1 MQKNTFHVAIIGG
14 GLGGLCLAHGLKQQG
29 IAFDVFERDS
39 ALDSRSQ
46 GFRIRINAD
55 GQGALRHC
63 LPPQLFE
70 LFEAT
75 CADDLPNVHALDTQL
90 NNANQWLPAWNDD
103 ESPELKVHRQTL
115 REVLMCGIADRVHF
129 NKALRDVRQLEDD
142 VVAFEFADGS
152 SYRSNL
158 LVGADGSGS
167 RVAAQCFPEAQGRDT
182 GAVCIYG
189 KVPLDAAD
197 KHPIAPILY
206 DGTTVIFAAGLAV
219 VIDAMRFSPST
230 GTKEYGLT
238 PAKDYLYWA
247 MIGMR
252 ERFGPAATEANVR
265 QCIAD
270 VSADWAPGLR
280 ALFAATPSGMS
291 AMLAVRQAPPPQAWL
306 QDRVTLLGD
315 AAHVMSPASGL
326 GCNTAL
332 LDADL
337 LVRQLSM
344 AATGAQTLDQSIARY
359 EQGMRVHAGAALRS
373 SERSGVQL
381 YESVFPAPSVPRDE
395 EYDPTTNT

>member
-1 MQKNTFHVAIIGG
+1 MQKNTFHVAIIGA
-14 GLGGLCLAHGLKQQG
+14 GLGGLCLAQGLKQQG
-29 IAFDVFERDS
+29 IPFDVFERDS

-55 GQGALRHC
+55 GQAALRHC

-70 LFEAT
+70 LFKAT

-90 NNANQWLPAWNDD
+90 NNANQWIEAWKDG
-103 ESPELKVHRQTL
+103 EHKEERAELKVHRQTL

-129 NKALRDVRQLEDD
+129 NKELREVRQLEDD
-142 VVAFEFADGS
+142 EVVFDFADGS

-158 LVGADGSGS
+158 LVGADGGS
-167 RVAAQCFPEAQGRDT
+167 SRMAAQCFPEAQGRDT

-189 KVPLDAAD
+189 KVPLAACD
-197 KHPIAPILY
+197 GHQIAPVLY
-206 DGTTVIFAAGLAV
+206 GGTTVIFATGLAV
-219 VIDAMRFSPST
+219 VIDAMRFSPAA
-230 GTKEYGLT
+230 GIAEYGLT

-252 ERFGPAATEANVR
+252 ERFGPAVADADVR

-280 ALFAATPSGMS
+280 ALFAATPAGMS
-291 AMLAVRQAPPPQAWL
+291 AMLPVRQAPPPQVWL
-306 QDRVTLLGD
+306 QDRITLLGD

-344 AATGAQTLDQSIARY
+344 AAATAQTLDHAIARY
-359 EQGMRVHAGAALRS
+359 EQGMREHAGEALRS

-381 YESVFPAPSVPRDE
+381 YGGKASAH
-395 EYDPTTNT
+395 

>member
-14 GLGGLCLAHGLKQQG
+14 GLGGLCLAQGLKQQG
-29 IAFDVFERDS
+29 IPFDVFERDS

-55 GQGALRHC
+55 GQAALRHC

-70 LFEAT
+70 LFTAT

-90 NNANQWLPAWNDD
+90 NSANQWIEAWQDG
-103 ESPELKVHRQTL
+103 EHKEERAELKVHRQTL

-129 NKALRDVRQLEDD
+129 NKELREVRQHDD
-142 VVAFEFADGS
+142 NEVAFDFADGS

-158 LVGADGSGS
+158 LVGADGGS
-167 RVAAQCFPEAQGRDT
+167 SRMAAQCFPEAQGRDT

-189 KVPLDAAD
+189 KVPFDAGG
-197 KHPIAPILY
+197 HHQIAPVLY
-206 DGTTVIFAAGLAV
+206 GGTTVIFATGLAV
-219 VIDAMRFSPST
+219 VIDAMRFSLAA
-230 GTKEYGLT
+230 GVAEYGLT
-238 PAKDYLYWA
+238 PARNYLYWA

-252 ERFGPAATEANVR
+252 ERLGLAAGASLPATDAHIR

-280 ALFAATPSGMS
+280 ALFAATPAGMS
-291 AMLAVRQAPPPQAWL
+291 AMLPVRQAPPPQVWL

-344 AATGAQTLDQSIARY
+344 AATGACTLDHAIARY
-359 EQGMRVHAGAALRS
+359 EQGMREHAGEALRS

-381 YESVFPAPSVPRDE
+381 YGG
-395 EYDPTTNT
+395 

>member
-14 GLGGLCLAHGLKQQG
+14 GLGGLCLAQGLKQQG
-29 IAFDVFERDS
+29 IAFDVFERDP

-55 GQGALRHC
+55 GQAALRHC

-70 LFEAT
+70 LFKAT
-75 CADDLPNVHALDTQL
+75 CADDLPDVHALDTQL
-90 NNANQWLPAWNDD
+90 NDTGQWLKAWNDD
-103 ESPELKVHRQTL
+103 EAAELKVHRQTL

-129 NKALRDVRQLEDD
+129 NKELREVRQLGDD
-142 VVAFEFADGS
+142 EVAFDFADGS

-158 LVGADGSGS
+158 LIGADGSGS
-167 RVAAQCFPEAQGRDT
+167 RLAAQCFPEAQGRDT

-189 KVPLDAAD
+189 KVPLDVCD
-197 KHPIAPILY
+197 HHQIAPVLY
-206 DGTTVIFAAGLAV
+206 GGTTVIFAAGLAV
-219 VIDAMRFSPST
+219 VIDAMRFSPAAGSA
-230 GTKEYGLT
+230 EYGLT

-252 ERFGPAATEANVR
+252 ERFGPAASDANIR

-280 ALFAATPSGMS
+280 ALFAATPAGMS
-291 AMLAVRQAPPPQAWL
+291 AMLPVRQAPPPQVWL

-344 AATGAQTLDQSIARY
+344 AAAGAQTLDHAIARY
-359 EQGMRVHAGAALRS
+359 EQGMREHAGTALRS
-373 SERSGVQL
+373 SERSAVQL
-381 YESVFPAPSVPRDE
+381 YGGKAGAD
-395 EYDPTTNT
+395 

>member
-1 MQKNTFHVAIIGG
+1 MQNNTFHVAIIGG
-14 GLGGLCLAHGLKQQG
+14 GLGGLCLAQGLKRQG

-39 ALDSRSQ
+39 ALDSRTQ

-55 GQGALRHC
+55 GQAALRHC

-90 NNANQWLPAWNDD
+90 NNANHWLPAWNDD
-103 ESPELKVHRQTL
+103 DTAELKVHRQTL

-129 NKALRDVRQLEDD
+129 NKALREVRQLEDD
-142 VVAFEFADGS
+142 VVAFDFTDGS

-158 LVGADGSGS
+158 LVGADGGGS
-167 RVAAQCFPEAQGRDT
+167 RVAAQCFPEAQGSDT

-189 KVPLDAAD
+189 KVPLDAAG
-197 KHPIAPILY
+197 KQQIAPVLY

-219 VIDAMRFSPST
+219 VIDAMRFSQAAGLS
-230 GTKEYGLT
+230 EHGLT
-238 PAKDYLYWA
+238 PANDYLYWA

-252 ERFGPAATEANVR
+252 ERLGLAPGANLPATDAHIRE
-265 QCIAD
+265 CIAD
-270 VSADWAPGLR
+270 VGADWAPGLR
-280 ALFAATPSGMS
+280 ALFDATPAGMS
-291 AMLAVRQAPPPQAWL
+291 AMLPVRQAPPPQAWL

-373 SERSGVQL
+373 SERSAAQL
-381 YESVFPAPSVPRDE
+381 YGGTSSAQ
-395 EYDPTTNT
+395 

>member
-14 GLGGLCLAHGLKQQG
+14 GLGGLCLAQGLKQCG
-29 IAFDVFERDS
+29 IPFDVFERDA

-55 GQGALRHC
+55 GQAALRHC

-70 LFEAT
+70 LFKAT
-75 CADDLPNVHALDTQL
+75 CADDLPDVHAFDTQL
-90 NNANQWLPAWNDD
+90 NNASQWIEAWKDD
-103 ESPELKVHRQTL
+103 ERKDEGAELKVHRQTL

-129 NKALRDVRQLEDD
+129 NKEMREVRQLDD
-142 VVAFEFADGS
+142 NAVAFDFADGS

-158 LVGADGSGS
+158 LVGADGGSS
-167 RVAAQCFPEAQGRDT
+167 RVAAQCFPEVLGRDT

-189 KVPLDAAD
+189 KVPLDAGGG
-197 KHPIAPILY
+197 HQIAPMLCG
-206 DGTTVIFAAGLAV
+206 GTTVIFATGLAV
-219 VIDAMRFSPST
+219 VIDAMRFSPAT
-230 GTKEYGLT
+230 GIAEHGLT
-238 PAKDYLYWA
+238 PASDYLYWA

-252 ERFGPAATEANVR
+252 ERFGLAAGAGLPAADAHIR
-265 QCIAD
+265 QCIDD
-270 VSADWAPGLR
+270 VSADWAPRLR
-280 ALFAATPSGMS
+280 ALFAATPAGMS
-291 AMLAVRQAPPPQAWL
+291 AMLPVRQAPPPQVWL

-332 LDADL
+332 MDADL

-344 AATGAQTLDQSIARY
+344 AANGTQMLDHAIARY
-359 EQGMRVHAGAALRS
+359 EQGMRAHAGEALRS

-381 YESVFPAPSVPRDE
+381 YGGKASAL
-395 EYDPTTNT
+395 

>member
-14 GLGGLCLAHGLKQQG
+14 GLGGLCLAQGLKQQG
-29 IAFDVFERDS
+29 IPFDVFERDP

-46 GFRIRINAD
+46 GYRIRINAD
-55 GQGALRHC
+55 GQAALRHC

-70 LFEAT
+70 LFKAT
-75 CADDLPNVHALDTQL
+75 CADELPGVHALDTQL
-90 NNANQWLPAWNDD
+90 NDTGQWLQAWDDD
-103 ESPELKVHRQTL
+103 EAAELKVHRQTL

-129 NKALRDVRQLEDD
+129 NKELREVRQLDDD
-142 VVAFEFADGS
+142 VVAFDFADGS

-158 LVGADGSGS
+158 LIGADGGSS
-167 RVAAQCFPEAQGRDT
+167 RVAAQCFPEVLARDT
-182 GAVCIYG
+182 GAVCVYG
-189 KVPLDAAD
+189 KVPPDGGGAQ
-197 KHPIAPILY
+197 IAPVLY
-206 DGTTVIFAAGLAV
+206 GGTSVIFTTGLAV
-219 VIDAMRFSPST
+219 VIDAMRFSPAA
-230 GTKEYGLT
+230 GAAQHGLT
-238 PAKDYLYWA
+238 PASDYLYWA

-252 ERFGPAATEANVR
+252 ERLGLAAGASLPATDAHIR

-280 ALFAATPSGMS
+280 ALFAATPAGMS
-291 AMLAVRQAPPPQAWL
+291 AMLPVRQAPPPQVWL

-344 AATGAQTLDQSIARY
+344 AATGACTLDHAIARY
-359 EQGMRVHAGAALRS
+359 EQGMREHAGEALRS

-381 YESVFPAPSVPRDE
+381 YSGTASVPGAG
-395 EYDPTTNT
+395 